1 MGVYPSNEVSSP
13 LFAPKLPAASFQEL
27 SSNPAAV
34 QAVSEPSPAAGSV
47 LLSRYFQLVLRFDY
61 LLGRTLCFCSF
72 FCLTVAGA
80 FVQT

>member
-1 MGVYPSNEVSSP
+1 MYPSNEVSSP

-47 LLSRYFQLVLRFDY
+47 LLSRYFQLVLR
-61 LLGRTLCFCSF
+61 
-72 FCLTVAGA
+72 LTTYWDVLSASVPSSA
-80 FVQT
+80 